1 MQHTTGC
8 RVVLATVATMY
19 NVMCSTDVSVLQAL
33 HESTLALDAD
43 MSQCENGRLAMV
55 LDKSMFI

>member
-1 MQHTTGC
+1 
-8 RVVLATVATMY
+8 MY